1 MREEKQNMGVG
12 GEQPCLARAWSGGCQ
27 QARWAQ
33 RSLRAAGGVGQE
45 GQHWAA
51 ASSSLTSFWFP
62 VTSQISPIY
71 LSSHRDLKLVL
82 PALEPAE
89 GRAA

>member
-1 MREEKQNMGVG
+1 MPGSGLEWGLPAGQVG
-12 GEQPCLARAWSGGCQ
+12 PEVPEGSW
-27 QARWAQ
+27 
-33 RSLRAAGGVGQE
+33 GVGQE

-82 PALEPAE
+82 PALERAE